1 MASLPDQVMNNMAEQ
16 LKRQKEILAAAKRF
30 EGQLPTTRPTRAEIE
45 MNFLMMGVRV
55 TYDFHLA

>member
-1 MASLPDQVMNNMAEQ
+1 MNNMAEQ

-55 TYDFHLA
+55 TYGSHIA